1 MKQSNLCKL
10 RLELEFRYVF
20 LSIMFR
26 FCLSP
31 AGKMFIHPV
40 VICLQVIP
48 LHLPPG
54 DPTPERTL
62 QIDGI
67 TEQIEHAKQLVNE
80 IISGEVCL
88 IVVFVYRL

>member
-1 MKQSNLCKL
+1 
-10 RLELEFRYVF
+10 
-20 LSIMFR
+20 
-26 FCLSP
+26 
-31 AGKMFIHPV
+31 
-40 VICLQVIP
+40 
-48 LHLPPG
+48 LPPG